1 MNRPIKFRGRVTA
14 NFEHGMHKGKLI
26 CGTLQDYSAANI
38 KREDWHTGY
47 WIYPGG
53 KNGAYPV
60 DPDSIAQL
68 VGYDKDGNEVY
79 EGDTVINPRDG
90 TRFKA
95 AMNHIYTV
103 KLYIKEASDN
113 D

>member
-1 MNRPIKFRGRVTA
+1 MRPIKFRGRRNDNGELVYGSYVR
-14 NFEHGMHKGKLI
+14 EVYSDI
-26 CGTLQDYSAANI
+26 GTIHAIID
-38 KREDWHTGY
+38 E
-47 WIYPGG
+47 GG
-53 KNGAYPV
+53 EEFLV
-60 DPDSIAQL
+60 DENSVAQL
-68 VGYDKDGNEVY
+68 VGYDKNGAEVY